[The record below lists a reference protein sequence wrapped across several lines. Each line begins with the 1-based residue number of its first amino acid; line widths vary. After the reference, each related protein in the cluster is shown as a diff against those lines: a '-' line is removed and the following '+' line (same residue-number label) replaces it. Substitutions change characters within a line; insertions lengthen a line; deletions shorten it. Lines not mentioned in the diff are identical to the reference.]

1 MRTPF
6 RSGIVVTCVVFLA
19 ACATAKPKSSLT
31 DADVTAIRTNIDA
44 YVKALLASDWD
55 AWGKTLQPDA
65 VVMPPNHAPVVGRDA
80 AVEYI
85 KTFPKL
91 TALTPHPDEVTG
103 EGDLAYVRG
112 TYVLSMIFPNGSSAS
127 DSGSVVSIHRRQSDG
142 TWLFSQLIWHPDAA
156 PGAAPGPAA
165 Q

>member
-1 MRTPF
+1 MRTVY
-6 RSGIVVTCVVFLA
+6 RLGLVLTCLVSLA
-19 ACATAKPKSSLT
+19 SCATTKPKSALS
-31 DADVTAIRTNIDA
+31 DGDVTAIRANIDA
-44 YVKALLASDWD
+44 YVKSLLASDWD
-55 AWGKTLQPDA
+55 AWGKTLLPDA
-65 VVMPPNHAPVVGRDA
+65 VVMPPNHAPLAGRDA
-80 AVEYI
+80 AVAYI

-156 PGAAPGPAA
+156 PGTAPGAAP

>member
-1 MRTPF
+1 MRSVY
-6 RSGIVVTCVVFLA
+6 RSVIVLTCLVFLA
-19 ACATAKPKSSLT
+19 ACATTKPKSALS
-31 DADVTAIRTNIDA
+31 DADVAAIRTNIDA

-55 AWGKTLQPDA
+55 AWGKTLLPDV
-65 VVMPPNHAPVVGRDA
+65 VVMPPNHAPLVGRDA
-80 AVEYI
+80 AVAYI

-127 DSGSVVSIHRRQSDG
+127 DSGSFLEIHRRQSDG
-142 TWLFSQLIWHPDAA
+142 TWLYSRLIWHPDAA
-156 PGAAPGPAA
+156 PGAAPGTAP

>member
-1 MRTPF
+1 MRILY
-6 RSGIVVTCVVFLA
+6 RLALALTCLVWLGS
-19 ACATAKPKSSLT
+19 CATVKPKSALGN
-31 DADVTAIRTNIDA
+31 DDVTAIRANIDA

-55 AWGKTLQPDA
+55 AWGKTLMPDA
-65 VVMPPNHAPVVGRDA
+65 VVMPPNHAPLMGRDA
-80 AVEYI
+80 AVGYI

-91 TALTPHPDEVTG
+91 TALTPQPDEVTG
-103 EGDLAYVRG
+103 QGDLAYVRG

-127 DSGSVVSIHRRQSDG
+127 DSGSVLSIHRRQSDG

-156 PGAAPGPAA
+156 PGTAPGNAS

>member
-1 MRTPF
+1 MRTVY
-6 RSGIVVTCVVFLA
+6 RLA
-19 ACATAKPKSSLT
+19 LVLICSSFFASCATTKPKSALS

-55 AWGKTLQPDA
+55 AWGKTLLPDA
-65 VVMPPNHAPVVGRDA
+65 VVMPPNHAPLMGRDA
-80 AVEYI
+80 AVAYI

-91 TALTPHPDEVTG
+91 TALTPRPDEVTG

-156 PGAAPGPAA
+156 PGAAPGAA
-165 Q
+165 PQ

>member
-1 MRTPF
+1 MRTVDRPAL
-6 RSGIVVTCVVFLA
+6 VLACLVFLA
-19 ACATAKPKSSLT
+19 ACATTKPKSALS

-55 AWGKTLQPDA
+55 AWGKTLLPDV
-65 VVMPPNHAPVVGRDA
+65 VVMPPNHAPLVGRDA
-80 AVEYI
+80 AVAYI

-91 TALTPHPDEVTG
+91 TALTPHAEEVTG

-156 PGAAPGPAA
+156 PGTAPGPAT